1 MSNEEYDNIDTD
13 KIMKSISMIEE
24 NSLKI
29 NNLLNKIKENNEK
42 VENNKKLVQYLMEHT
57 DFKDNKL
64 NILIPGNI
72 FNKIERKI
80 AVQYIQSQIEK
91 YNKENVMNK
100 EELINVK
107 KLFVQNIENVSELHF
122 IEPDIFN
129 EIFPLLKFKF
139 PKEFKQKDDDLSD
152 DD

>member
-57 DFKDNKL
+57 DFKDNEL

-80 AVQYIQSQIEK
+80 AVQYIQSQNEK
-91 YNKENVMNK
+91 FNKENVLNK

>member
-1 MSNEEYDNIDTD
+1 MSNEDIDTD

-57 DFKDNKL
+57 DFKDNEL

-91 YNKENVMNK
+91 FNKENVLNK

>member
-13 KIMKSISMIEE
+13 KIMKIISMIEE

-57 DFKDNKL
+57 DFKDNEL

-91 YNKENVMNK
+91 FNKENVLNK

>member
-57 DFKDNKL
+57 DFKDNEL

-80 AVQYIQSQIEK
+80 AVQYIQGQIEK
-91 YNKENVMNK
+91 FNKENVLNK

-139 PKEFKQKDDDLSD
+139 PKELKQKDDDLSYD
-152 DD
+152 D

>member
-91 YNKENVMNK
+91 FNKENVLNK

>member
-13 KIMKSISMIEE
+13 KIMKIISMIEE

-57 DFKDNKL
+57 DFKDNEL

-91 YNKENVMNK
+91 FNKENVMNK

-129 EIFPLLKFKF
+129 EIFPLLKLKF

>member
-57 DFKDNKL
+57 DFKYNEL
-64 NILIPGNI
+64 NLN
-72 FNKIERKI
+72 
-80 AVQYIQSQIEK
+80 
-91 YNKENVMNK
+91 
-100 EELINVK
+100 
-107 KLFVQNIENVSELHF
+107 
-122 IEPDIFN
+122 
-129 EIFPLLKFKF
+129 
-139 PKEFKQKDDDLSD
+139 
-152 DD
+152 

>member
-57 DFKDNKL
+57 DFKDNEL

-80 AVQYIQSQIEK
+80 AVQYIQGQIEK
-91 YNKENVMNK
+91 FNKENVLNK

>member
-13 KIMKSISMIEE
+13 KIMKIISMIEE

-57 DFKDNKL
+57 DFKDNEL

-91 YNKENVMNK
+91 FNKENVMNK

>member
-57 DFKDNKL
+57 DFKDNEL

-91 YNKENVMNK
+91 FNKENVLNK

>member
-42 VENNKKLVQYLMEHT
+42 AENNKKLVQYLMEHT
-57 DFKDNKL
+57 DFKDNEL

-91 YNKENVMNK
+91 FNKENVLNK

>member
-57 DFKDNKL
+57 DFKDNEL

-80 AVQYIQSQIEK
+80 AVQYIQGQIEK
-91 YNKENVMNK
+91 FNKENVLNK

-129 EIFPLLKFKF
+129 KIFPLLKFKF

>member
-91 YNKENVMNK
+91 FNKENVMNK

>member
-80 AVQYIQSQIEK
+80 AVQYIQGQIEK
-91 YNKENVMNK
+91 FNKENVLNK

>member
-57 DFKDNKL
+57 DFKDNEL
-64 NILIPGNI
+64 NLN
-72 FNKIERKI
+72 
-80 AVQYIQSQIEK
+80 
-91 YNKENVMNK
+91 
-100 EELINVK
+100 
-107 KLFVQNIENVSELHF
+107 
-122 IEPDIFN
+122 
-129 EIFPLLKFKF
+129 
-139 PKEFKQKDDDLSD
+139 
-152 DD
+152 

>member
-57 DFKDNKL
+57 DFKDNEL

-91 YNKENVMNK
+91 FNKENVMNK